1 MSILFILQELM
12 GRIRLEEGL
21 HEIPL
26 PCDRFDLIVG
36 TSTGGLIALM
46 LGRLNM
52 PVNDAI
58 GAYENLSKN
67 VFGKGK
73 KWRLS
78 PFSSAPQY
86 SAKNLQNAIYT
97 IAQATPR
104 ESGSECMQGGSR
116 CGQRGG
122 S

>member
-1 MSILFILQELM
+1 MKSIPI
-12 GRIRLEEGL
+12 
-21 HEIPL
+21 

-58 GAYENLSKN
+58 GAYETLLKN

-73 KWRLS
+73 KWRLN
-78 PFSSAPQY
+78 PLSSAPWY
-86 SAKNLQNAIYT
+86 SADNLKEAINKIAKDTPLVNPDPNACRVAVVAVKRAAANDPPDLLRTY
-97 IAQATPR
+97 
-104 ESGSECMQGGSR
+104 S
-116 CGQRGG
+116 
-122 S
+122 